1 MFDSESRAV
10 HRLSESNGGAGVS
23 PAGNEGNEGNE
34 KREGLAS
41 AFPESG
47 PGPDIGPTHRDD
59 PGRVSASPRID
70 SRSQPPD
77 L

>member
-1 MFDSESRAV
+1 MFDSESRGG

-23 PAGNEGNEGNE
+23 PAGNEGNE

-41 AFPESG
+41 AFPVSE
-47 PGPDIGPTHRDD
+47 PGADTGPTHRDD
-59 PGRVSASPRID
+59 PGRVYASPRIG

>member
-1 MFDSESRAV
+1 MFDSESRAE

-23 PAGNEGNEGNE
+23 PAGNEGNE

-47 PGPDIGPTHRDD
+47 PGADTGPTHRDD
-59 PGRVSASPRID
+59 PGRVYASPRID
-70 SRSQPPD
+70 SRSQPPE